1 MMEFNR
7 CHCIAVAPRNLQII
21 PRRSTYQPGDRI
33 QCSAEGNPEP
43 SYQWTDLVN
52 GTVIPG
58 AFLVVG
64 EDMVNGSYVF
74 QCTASN
80 YYNGEL
86 HEIAYNITFFIQGAN
101 AVAYSFINPLIGT
114 LKPQSNGP
122 LYSNT
127 VFGTLVVDG
136 WTISFGT
143 ARRGRCPASPLL
155 AVPNVTA
162 HLSTASVLKSYH
174 SM

>member
-1 MMEFNR
+1 MEFNR
-7 CHCIAVAPRNLQII
+7 CHCIAVAPRNLQIT
-21 PRRSTYQPGDRI
+21 PRRLTYQPGDRI

-52 GTVIPG
+52 GTVIQGPL
-58 AFLVVG
+58 LVIS
-64 EDMVNGSYVF
+64 EDMVNSSYVF
-74 QCTASN
+74 QCTANN

-101 AVAYSFINPLIGT
+101 AVAYSLIINPLMGT

-127 VFGTLVVDG
+127 VFDTLVVDG
-136 WTISFGT
+136 WTFGT
-143 ARRGRCPASPLL
+143 ARTGCCPASPLL

-162 HLSTASVLKSYH
+162 HLSTAGVLKSYY